1 MDTYTYPRIYIY
13 EGKYEHRLQKSHNT
27 QPYSDTH
34 TDKHTDTHIYTLVHI
49 HTRIYIYTHT
59 RTGWRRLIGSPKLQI
74 IFHKWATKYRAL
86 LLKMT
91 YKDKGSYESW
101 PPCIYP
107 SIYFL
112 SNTPILQ
119 KSKLIS
125 IYLSITHTCCNRC
138 RPPTRILQHLF
149 AIAVYFT
156 HLFCKQKTL
165 YLCITHT
172 YFAIVKSDIYQ
183 SMYHTPLTHWDLSHT
198 IITHTYFA
206 TPTFSRWVSMSH
218 TPSLH
223 KWKPMSIYHTHLC
236 CKSGNV
242 YLSVCRW
249 VRYI

>member
-1 MDTYTYPRIYIY
+1 VS
-13 EGKYEHRLQKSHNT
+13 QKSKLA
-27 QPYSDTH
+27 S
-34 TDKHTDTHIYTLVHI
+34 
-49 HTRIYIYTHT
+49 
-59 RTGWRRLIGSPKLQI
+59 TGWPRLIGSPKLHI

-119 KSKLIS
+119 KSKLIF

-156 HLFCKQKTL
+156 HLLCKQKTL

-198 IITHTYFA
+198 IITHTPITHTYFA
-206 TPTFSRWVSMSH
+206 IVKTYIYLSMYHTPLTHWDLSH
-218 TPSLH
+218 TIITH
-223 KWKPMSIYHTHLC
+223 TYYTHVFCNTHLFTM
-236 CKSGNV
+236 GV
-242 YLSVCRW
+242 YVTHA
-249 VRYI
+249 